1 MDVSQLPFNRLI
13 GLESLSPGDEC
24 LVSLAGEEKYTNHLG
39 TVHGSALMAV
49 AEAGSG
55 AFLLQRLGGAEAFI
69 PVVRR
74 FEAKFRRPA
83 SGRVS
88 ARCAVGDE
96 EIAEWR
102 RRLDS
107 AGRLSA
113 AVPVEVVDASGTV
126 VMSALVEWFI
136 TRDKSGT

>member
-13 GLESLSPGDEC
+13 GLEIAADGDES
-24 LVSLAGEEKYTNHLG
+24 LVALAGHEKYTNHVG
-39 TVHGSALMAV
+39 TVHASALLAV

-55 AFLLQRLGGAEAFI
+55 AFLVQHFGESQGYI

-88 ARCAVGDE
+88 ARCTVAGE
-96 EIAEWR
+96 QLMQWQGKLE
-102 RRLDS
+102 RLGRFS
-107 AGRLSA
+107 AT
-113 AVPVEVVDASGTV
+113 VPVEVVDSSGAV

-136 TRDKSGT
+136 SRNKEGG